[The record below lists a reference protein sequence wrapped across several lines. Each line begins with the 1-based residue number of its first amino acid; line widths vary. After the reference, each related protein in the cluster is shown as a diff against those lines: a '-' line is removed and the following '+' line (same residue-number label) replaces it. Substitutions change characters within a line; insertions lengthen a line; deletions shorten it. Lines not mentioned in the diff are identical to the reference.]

1 MSGTVSVSLN
11 SIERV
16 RRRLRRIMYMAGNGF
31 YQSMG
36 ENTRLY
42 NRFFLE
48 ILKEAYKA
56 LNETRNLET
65 SETGEASI

>member
-1 MSGTVSVSLN
+1 MSGVTSVSSS
-11 SIERV
+11 SIKRV
-16 RRRLRRIMYMAGNGF
+16 RRRLVRIMYMAGNGF

-56 LNETRNLET
+56 LSETRNMEII
-65 SETGEASI
+65 ETGESSI

>member
-1 MSGTVSVSLN
+1 MNETVNVSSS

-31 YQSMG
+31 YQSVG

-65 SETGEASI
+65 SETGESSI